1 MKRTH
6 KTNLIFP
13 LAASAIALASGYTQ
27 IAQPAP
33 VFAQVAAPGQIMM
46 TPPRSYSASRSC
58 INCR

>member
-13 LAASAIALASGYTQ
+13 LAASAMALASGYTQ

-33 VFAQVAAPGQIMM
+33 VFAQVAAQRQTMM
-46 TPPRSYSASRSC
+46 TPPPRSYSASRSC
-58 INCR
+58 INC